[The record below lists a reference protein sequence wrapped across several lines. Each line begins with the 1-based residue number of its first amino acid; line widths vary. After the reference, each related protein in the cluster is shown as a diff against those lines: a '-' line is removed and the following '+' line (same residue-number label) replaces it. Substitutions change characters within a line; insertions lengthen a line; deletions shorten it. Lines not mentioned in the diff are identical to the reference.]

1 MLEIARSSSPIIPLF
16 QHSNS
21 SVEALVAHANSLTL
35 PAESADWS
43 LPSRRKV
50 GVIGLILTESALFTI
65 FVTAYL
71 FYIGKSTTGPYPREV
86 LDLPI
91 LATVCLLSSSLTIV
105 LAERAFDRGDNG
117 KFRIWL
123 LVTILLGVEF
133 LGSTAFEWWRLI
145 FRDHLTI
152 STNLFGTTF
161 YSLVGLH
168 ASHVIVGLILL
179 VLVLI
184 LSLRD
189 GVRQA
194 HAEHIEMLSWYW
206 HFVDGIWIVVFTV
219 VYIIGR

>member
-1 MLEIARSSSPIIPLF
+1 MA
-16 QHSNS
+16 N
-21 SVEALVAHANSLTL
+21 AHTLTL
-35 PAESADWS
+35 PAESGEWS

-71 FYIGKSTTGPYPREV
+71 FYIGKSISGPYPNQV
-86 LDLPI
+86 LELPI
-91 LATVCLLSSSLTIV
+91 LSTICLLSSSFTVV
-105 LAERAFDRGDNG
+105 LAERAFRLGNTG
-117 KFRIWL
+117 GFQLWWL
-123 LVTILLGVEF
+123 ITIVLGVVF
-133 LGSTAFEWWRLI
+133 LGFTALEWQRLI

-168 ASHVIVGLILL
+168 ASHVIVGLTLL

-184 LSLRD
+184 LSLR
-189 GVRQA
+189 GYVTRA
-194 HAEHIEMLSWYW
+194 HSEHVEMLSWYW
-206 HFVDGIWIVVFTV
+206 HFVDGIWVIVFTV